1 MSIGARPV
9 VTKKQMMTKKDF
21 ETSENID
28 HEKKDHDARKQEAT
42 GDQKEKDTAYPAKT
56 EVKNAHASGDG
67 SFGSNE
73 GRLPEEE
80 EPDRS
85 ASNNA
90 Y

>member
-1 MSIGARPV
+1 
-9 VTKKQMMTKKDF
+9 MTKKDF

-28 HEKKDHDARKQEAT
+28 HEKKEHDVRKQESA
-42 GDQKEKDTAYPAKT
+42 GDQKEKDAIHTTKT

-73 GRLPEEE
+73 GRLPDEE
-80 EPDRS
+80 EPEQS
-85 ASNNA
+85 VGNNI